1 MVNIQRLLVHS
12 YMLPVDRSGKS
23 IPWAQLSNSGDTLK
37 LLIPSHSRKAMSGQN
52 NYLGTV
58 ISQEMIE
65 NEMGYRGSKFSAI
78 ALVKEQRV
86 DGSYSFLVGL
96 LRCTLMAPV
105 RGYQTEILS
114 NKNNVSE
121 NVVITKR
128 PKLNKLDPW
137 FITGFVDAEGYFS
150 IELYKDSKAK
160 FKYTP
165 RLVFGINLH
174 VKDLPILLSFKDT
187 LGVGT
192 VSTKGKVTS
201 YTVRTFKDLAVIVNH
216 FKLYPLVSS
225 KYLVYQY

>member
-1 MVNIQRLLVHS
+1 
-12 YMLPVDRSGKS
+12 
-23 IPWAQLSNSGDTLK
+23 
-37 LLIPSHSRKAMSGQN
+37 MSGQN

-86 DGSYSFLVGL
+86 DGSYSFQVGL

-121 NVVITKR
+121 NVVVTKR

-137 FITGFVDAEGYFS
+137 FMTGFVDAEGSFS
-150 IELYKDSKAK
+150 ILVCKSHTHKSGRHGQKSK
-160 FKYTP
+160 FY
-165 RLVFGINLH
+165 V
-174 VKDLPILLSFKDT
+174 
-187 LGVGT
+187 
-192 VSTKGKVTS
+192 
-201 YTVRTFKDLAVIVNH
+201 
-216 FKLYPLVSS
+216 
-225 KYLVYQY
+225 

>member
-1 MVNIQRLLVHS
+1 
-12 YMLPVDRSGKS
+12 MLPVDRSGKS

-37 LLIPSHSRKAMSGQN
+37 LLIPSHSRKAMNGQN

-58 ISQEMIE
+58 ISQEMIV
-65 NEMGYRGSKFSAI
+65 NEMGYRGSKSSAI

-86 DGSYSFLVGL
+86 DGSYSFQVGL

-114 NKNNVSE
+114 NKNNVSK
-121 NVVITKR
+121 NVVVTKR

-137 FITGFVDAEGYFS
+137 FMTGFVDAEGYFS

-174 VKDLPILLSFKDT
+174 VKDLAILLSFKDT

-192 VSTKGKVTS
+192 VSTKKKVTS
-201 YTVRTFKDLAVIVNH
+201 YTVKTFKDLAVIVNH
-216 FKLYPLVSS
+216 FKLYPLVSTAEP
-225 KYLVYQY
+225 